1 MEGQL
6 LFRGKSGLLHCRHMS
21 AESWQLAHVKSQREQ
36 IVPAKFKKAVAGHTQ
51 TPLLSAQGASQF
63 VHQSDVEHAEQFG
76 GQAVS
81 HTPAVVVVVGKWNT
95 PEHAVQYVALVEQPS
110 QLVWQGSQT
119 EMLR

>member
-1 MEGQL
+1 MAWR
-6 LFRGKSGLLHCRHMS
+6 RGEVPCLAGITVRSRSGTRGTG
-21 AESWQLAHVKSQREQ
+21 HVKSQREQ